1 MKKDVETIQ
10 RGLSCC
16 SVNDAS
22 NCDVCPYDGNCMDLE
37 KDAND
42 VINILLAKITE
53 LESIVEA
60 MSTDIDNKLEYI
72 YQLEERLGIV
82 LEQHSEN

>member
-1 MKKDVETIQ
+1 MKSIEEIKN
-10 RGLSCC
+10 GLNCC
-16 SVNDAS
+16 IKNTVND
-22 NCDVCPYDGNCMDLE
+22 CCVCTYDSHCADIK